1 MHEMQNLCQKSV
13 VFYNIFVVLVY
24 LYHTVTVSRRRMM
37 SEAWHAQFMP
47 KIWLKNC
54 PLCNPQSVDL
64 RDCEAR
70 EGERAQY
77 CQTFLV
83 FRGFT
88 QVSCLKPL
96 TNAQGLCFFRICL
109 KLISSSS
116 VAANKLL
123 LSEKSIKP
131 QILVRLTKI
140 YSKFWQMNSFFT
152 GKNTITY
159 PYILLSDSNSY

>member
-1 MHEMQNLCQKSV
+1 
-13 VFYNIFVVLVY
+13 
-24 LYHTVTVSRRRMM
+24 
-37 SEAWHAQFMP
+37 MP
-47 KIWLKNC
+47 KNWLKNC

-131 QILVRLTKI
+131 KILVRLKKI
-140 YSKFWQMNSFFT
+140 YSKNLIVSYLANEFILHREKYNNQSIYSFIRFQF
-152 GKNTITY
+152 
-159 PYILLSDSNSY
+159 LF

>member
-1 MHEMQNLCQKSV
+1 
-13 VFYNIFVVLVY
+13 
-24 LYHTVTVSRRRMM
+24 
-37 SEAWHAQFMP
+37 MP

-131 QILVRLTKI
+131 KILVRSKKI
-140 YSKFWQMNSFFT
+140 YSKNLIVSYLANEFILHREKYNNQSIYSFIRFQF
-152 GKNTITY
+152 
-159 PYILLSDSNSY
+159 LF

>member
-1 MHEMQNLCQKSV
+1 
-13 VFYNIFVVLVY
+13 
-24 LYHTVTVSRRRMM
+24 
-37 SEAWHAQFMP
+37 MP

-131 QILVRLTKI
+131 KILVRLKKI
-140 YSKFWQMNSFFT
+140 YSKNLIVSYLANEFILHREKYNNQSIYSFIRFQF
-152 GKNTITY
+152 
-159 PYILLSDSNSY
+159 LF